1 MFLFLGTTLLIYL
14 SAAFALSVEIMG
26 GLRPTEAACTSQP
39 RCRRGSKGMMR
50 RECGFLH
57 PHADKDDNSLLRAFQ
72 PSPHF
77 NIFLSFFFFFLSSP
91 LFLFFFLFLFFLC
104 VKRDKRS
111 SRYGHYNRVKSRDC
125 LTIITS

>member
-39 RCRRGSKGMMR
+39 RCRRRSKGMMR

-77 NIFLSFFFFFLSSP
+77 NIFLSFFFFLSSP
-91 LFLFFFLFLFFLC
+91 LFLFC
-104 VKRDKRS
+104 VKQDKRS
-111 SRYGHYNRVKSRDC
+111 SLYGDFNHVKSRDC